1 MLLAVV
7 PHCSLCGCSSQTP
20 YHGSLM
26 TESLQT
32 LFYYSS
38 SLIPYPLLMVPSSL
52 IPHPLFM
59 DPSSLILHPLIMDS
73 SSLMLHLR
81 LHGADIEGITT

>member
-1 MLLAVV
+1 
-7 PHCSLCGCSSQTP
+7 
-20 YHGSLM
+20 M

-52 IPHPLFM
+52 IPHPL
-59 DPSSLILHPLIMDS
+59 IMDS